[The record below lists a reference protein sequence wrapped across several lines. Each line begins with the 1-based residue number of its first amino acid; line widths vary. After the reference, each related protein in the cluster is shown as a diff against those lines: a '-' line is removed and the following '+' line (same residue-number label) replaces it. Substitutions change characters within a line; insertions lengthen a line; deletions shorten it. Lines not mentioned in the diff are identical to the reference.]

1 MYAQAFGA
9 ILGLIACLYEYVY
22 GNLIVIGNRF
32 VPGMDY
38 INFICG
44 YALYPLCIIVFFI
57 SLFNLILNKKPNQLK
72 NVALLNKILAHIT
85 VIIGIL
91 GCKFYFIIPALLILY
106 QYYIPVLFEHDLKRE
121 EREANRQSA
130 IVELLKNNIGKHTI
144 VKLLNVSYEE
154 VEILELEYC
163 SKRRW

>member
-22 GNLIVIGNRF
+22 GNLVVIGNRF

-38 INFICG
+38 INFVCG

-57 SLFNLILNKKPNQLK
+57 SLINLILNKKPNQLK

-163 SKRRW
+163 SKKR

>member
-57 SLFNLILNKKPNQLK
+57 SLFNLILNKKTNQ
-72 NVALLNKILAHIT
+72 
-85 VIIGIL
+85 
-91 GCKFYFIIPALLILY
+91 
-106 QYYIPVLFEHDLKRE
+106 
-121 EREANRQSA
+121 S
-130 IVELLKNNIGKHTI
+130 
-144 VKLLNVSYEE
+144 
-154 VEILELEYC
+154 
-163 SKRRW
+163 

>member
-1 MYAQAFGA
+1 M
-9 ILGLIACLYEYVY
+9 
-22 GNLIVIGNRF
+22 
-32 VPGMDY
+32 
-38 INFICG
+38 
-44 YALYPLCIIVFFI
+44 
-57 SLFNLILNKKPNQLK
+57 K
-72 NVALLNKILAHIT
+72 
-85 VIIGIL
+85 
-91 GCKFYFIIPALLILY
+91 LLILY

-163 SKRRW
+163 SKRR

>member
-44 YALYPLCIIVFFI
+44 YALYPLCIKVFFI
-57 SLFNLILNKKPNQLK
+57 S
-72 NVALLNKILAHIT
+72 
-85 VIIGIL
+85 
-91 GCKFYFIIPALLILY
+91 
-106 QYYIPVLFEHDLKRE
+106 
-121 EREANRQSA
+121 
-130 IVELLKNNIGKHTI
+130 
-144 VKLLNVSYEE
+144 
-154 VEILELEYC
+154 
-163 SKRRW
+163 

>member
-38 INFICG
+38 INF
-44 YALYPLCIIVFFI
+44 
-57 SLFNLILNKKPNQLK
+57 ILNKKPNQLK

-163 SKRRW
+163 SKRR

>member
-22 GNLIVIGNRF
+22 GNLVVIGNRF

-57 SLFNLILNKKPNQLK
+57 SLINLILNKKPNQLK

-106 QYYIPVLFEHDLKRE
+106 KY
-121 EREANRQSA
+121 
-130 IVELLKNNIGKHTI
+130 
-144 VKLLNVSYEE
+144 
-154 VEILELEYC
+154 
-163 SKRRW
+163 